1 MDEDEPRF
9 LEEIDYSTDSTDEL
23 DIELT
28 ENARDYEPSAQEEVL
43 SDSESRTLWFRG
55 LSPLPSLVNCKEEMK
70 YLGFYYTASL
80 REMSL

>member
-9 LEEIDYSTDSTDEL
+9 LGEIDYSTDSTDEL

-43 SDSESRTLWFRG
+43 SDSESRTY
-55 LSPLPSLVNCKEEMK
+55 LS
-70 YLGFYYTASL
+70 
-80 REMSL
+80 

>member
-28 ENARDYEPSAQEEVL
+28 ENARGYEPSAQEEVL
-43 SDSESRTLWFRG
+43 SDSESRTL
-55 LSPLPSLVNCKEEMK
+55 
-70 YLGFYYTASL
+70 
-80 REMSL
+80 